1 MTQAAFFEP
10 KGLSPTALGII
21 IALHAGAITVAALT
35 RIEVVRHKV
44 PPIFVDL
51 IKDTSVPP
59 EPLPKPK
66 PHPKLQVPAVKPDP
80 VVDMGPVQDVA
91 GLTEPPPLPPIGRGI
106 GTIDPPPPLPP
117 TIQSARA
124 KGDVRALIHS
134 EDYPD
139 LARRNG
145 DMGSVRAQLAIAADG
160 RVAGCTIV
168 ASSGSPALDSTTCRI
183 LKARARFTPARDSN
197 GAAIGDTYVTPKI
210 TWRLEGEG

>member
-10 KGLSPTALGII
+10 KRLSPTALGII
-21 IALHAGAITVAALT
+21 IALHVGAITVVALT
-35 RIEVVRHKV
+35 RIEVVRHIV
-44 PPIFVDL
+44 PPTIVDL
-51 IKDTSVPP
+51 IEEKQVPP
-59 EPLPKPK
+59 EIVPKPE
-66 PHPKLQVPAVKPDP
+66 PRPKLQVPVSEPDQRVKIAAIE
-80 VVDMGPVQDVA
+80 GPI
-91 GLTEPPPLPPIGRGI
+91 LTPPRPLGPEIAIEP
-106 GTIDPPPPLPP
+106 PPPPLPP